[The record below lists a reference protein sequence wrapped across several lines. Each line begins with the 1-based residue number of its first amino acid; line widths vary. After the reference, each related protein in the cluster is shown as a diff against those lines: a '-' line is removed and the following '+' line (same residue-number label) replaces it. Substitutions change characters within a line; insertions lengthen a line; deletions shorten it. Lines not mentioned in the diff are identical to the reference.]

1 MITKLVIF
9 ILKFQL
15 NNVLNKKVPSNWVNP
30 SGNYRLGKKA
40 LFELCSAPL
49 RERLRRERKEK
60 LWQPNNTEYIAKV
73 QKKLV
78 ELKNTISNKTSSSS
92 KTEKSETAVA
102 SSTPNDDEQTK
113 NNEEFINNLLKEDL
127 ESQLEVLKDL
137 DNKVKDVGPIYDCI
151 VWNDGEKWRACID
164 TTENGQ
170 LDACKVLTNYRD
182 SLEYGTFSFAD
193 MLNYSVRILHQ
204 DNILE
209 IVTDS
214 GF

>member
-1 MITKLVIF
+1 MI
-9 ILKFQL
+9 
-15 NNVLNKKVPSNWVNP
+15 KKVPSNWENP

-49 RERLRRERKEK
+49 RDRLRRERKEK
-60 LWQPNNTEYIAKV
+60 LWQPNNTESIAKV
-73 QKKLV
+73 QKNLV
-78 ELKNTISNKTSSSS
+78 ELKSNLNNKTSSSS
-92 KTEKSETAVA
+92 KSEKSETAV
-102 SSTPNDDEQTK
+102 STSTANDDEQSK
-113 NNEEFINNLLKEDL
+113 NNEEFLNTLLKEDL

-137 DNKVKDVGPIYDCI
+137 DSKVKDVGPIYDCI

-164 TTENGQ
+164 TSESGQ
-170 LDACKVLTNYRD
+170 LDTCKVLTNYRD
-182 SLEYGTFSFAD
+182 SQEYGTFSFAD

-214 GF
+214 GWVFG